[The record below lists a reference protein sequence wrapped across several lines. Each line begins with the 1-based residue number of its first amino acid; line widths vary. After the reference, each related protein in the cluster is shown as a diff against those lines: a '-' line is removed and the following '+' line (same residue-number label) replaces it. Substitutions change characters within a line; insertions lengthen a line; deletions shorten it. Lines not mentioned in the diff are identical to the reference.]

1 MKSKAHAGLAAA
13 SLALIAAG
21 GFLGAPAHAKSVEKQ
36 KAEGMANIPV
46 CQQKLGTITVR
57 EPDTN
62 WWQALGLGSPE
73 ALIKVFVQ
81 RSNCFTLVDR
91 GKGLAVAEQER
102 ALAAGGQLRQGS
114 NVGMGQIK
122 AADYVLIPDL
132 VSSNNRAG
140 GGGLGGLGAFL
151 PGAAGVAGA
160 VLGGINVKKKTADVV
175 LTVTDV
181 RTLEQRAMV
190 EGHAKKTDLGWGAGG
205 GVFTGGWLA
214 GGGAY
219 GYADTEIGQVVTLA
233 YLDAYTKL
241 VQQFGGLPVSASQAA
256 GSQAVVMVKPGIM
269 YKNANQK
276 GGKVRDLDPGVILY
290 PTGNK
295 QEPMW
300 EVEDD
305 LGRKGWVSS
314 LLFELGR

>member
-1 MKSKAHAGLAAA
+1 MSSKTTLKLAAA
-13 SLALIAAG
+13 SVALMAA
-21 GFLGAPAHAKSVEKQ
+21 AAIVSTPVHAKSIEKK
-36 KAEGMANIPV
+36 KAEAEANIPV
-46 CQQKLGTITVR
+46 CTQKLGTIAVK

-62 WWQALGLGSPE
+62 WWQQLGLGSPE

-81 RSNCFTLVDR
+81 RSQCFTLVDR

-102 ALAAGGQLRQGS
+102 ALAGSGQLRKGS
-114 NVGMGQIK
+114 NVGLGQIK

-132 VSSNNRAG
+132 INSNARAG
-140 GGGLGGLGAFL
+140 GGGLGALGAFL

-160 VLGGINVKKKTADVV
+160 ALGGINVKKKTADVV

-219 GYADTEIGQVVTLA
+219 GYSNTEIGQVVTLA
-233 YLDAYTKL
+233 YLDAYTQL
-241 VQQFGGLPVSASQAA
+241 VQQFGGLPASATDAA
-256 GSQAVVMVKPGIM
+256 GGQAVVMTKPGRM
-269 YKNANQK
+269 YKKANQK
-276 GGKVRDLDPGVILY
+276 GGVVRELDAGMILY

-295 QEPMW
+295 EDPMW
-300 EVEDD
+300 EVEDE
-305 LGRKGWVSS
+305 LGHKGWVSS
-314 LLFELGR
+314 FLFQLGR

>member
-1 MKSKAHAGLAAA
+1 MSSKTYLGLATAGI
-13 SLALIAAG
+13 ALLTAG
-21 GFLGAPAHAKSVEKQ
+21 AIVSAPVHAKTIEKRE
-36 KAEGMANIPV
+36 AEAKANIPV
-46 CQQKLGTITVR
+46 CTHKLGTLAVK

-62 WWQALGLGSPE
+62 WWQQLGLGSPE

-81 RSNCFTLVDR
+81 RSQCFTLVDR
-91 GKGLAVAEQER
+91 GKGLQAAEQER
-102 ALAAGGQLRQGS
+102 ALSGSGQLRKGS

-132 VSSNNRAG
+132 VNENAHAG
-140 GGGLGGLGAFL
+140 GGGLGGLGAWL
-151 PGAAGVAGA
+151 PGAAGIAGA
-160 VLGGINVKKKTADVV
+160 VIGGINVKKKTADVV

-219 GYADTEIGQVVTLA
+219 GYNDTEIGQVVTLA
-233 YLDAYTKL
+233 YLDAYTQL
-241 VQQFGGLPVSASQAA
+241 VQQFGGLPESASEEA
-256 GSQAVVMVKPGIM
+256 GGQAVVMTKPGIM

-276 GGKVRDLDPGVILY
+276 GGKVRDLDPGMMLY

-295 QEPMW
+295 EDPMW
-300 EVEDD
+300 EVEDE
-305 LGRKGWVSS
+305 LGHKGWVSS
-314 LLFELGR
+314 LLFQLGR

>member
-1 MKSKAHAGLAAA
+1 MTPKAYLGLAVAGIALMAA
-13 SLALIAAG
+13 SATVPVPAA
-21 GFLGAPAHAKSVEKQ
+21 AKSVEKL
-36 KAEGMANIPV
+36 KEEGQANIPV
-46 CQQKLGTITVR
+46 CTRKLGTLAVK

-62 WWQALGLGSPE
+62 WWQQLGLGSPE

-81 RSNCFTLVDR
+81 RSQCFTLVDR
-91 GKGLAVAEQER
+91 GKGLEAAQQER

-151 PGAAGVAGA
+151 PGPAGIAGA
-160 VLGGINVKKKTADVV
+160 ALGGINVKKKTADVV

-241 VQQFGGLPVSASQAA
+241 VGEFGGLPVSASQAA
-256 GSQAVVMVKPGIM
+256 GSQAVVMVKPGTM

-295 QEPMW
+295 EDPMW